1 MKHSLSLSGMEKL
14 LKKAGA
20 LRVSDKAKEAFRDVL
35 EEIGEEIGKKSIKF
49 SEHSKRKTIKAED
62 IKLAHKN

>member
-1 MKHSLSLSGMEKL
+1 MKHSPSLSGMEKL